1 MTVQELELSKV
12 RHLFAELHL
21 FQRDCKNKFGNISTQ
36 TNAISK
42 RKKIEIPDW
51 RQMEEIFKGFK
62 MIISL
67 FDFRWR
73 NQPFKGASFFKI
85 RIVPADGEE
94 GETEAG
100 ADGGEAS
107 FELGI
112 PAEREKGEVAAAN
125 P

>member
-1 MTVQELELSKV
+1 MIFDGKINHSKMC
-12 RHLFAELHL
+12 LFL
-21 FQRDCKNKFGNISTQ
+21 
-36 TNAISK
+36 
-42 RKKIEIPDW
+42 
-51 RQMEEIFKGFK
+51 
-62 MIISL
+62 
-67 FDFRWR
+67 
-73 NQPFKGASFFKI
+73 KI